1 MKQSD
6 QAPLS
11 METRDA
17 RTEREMGKSR
27 KNSY

>member
-1 MKQSD
+1 MKQSH

-11 METRDA
+11 METRDD
-17 RTEREMGKSR
+17 RMEREMGKSR